1 MRRSWET
8 SSEESCRVP
17 GESIKRRLY
26 ILAQVCLD
34 LVSRIEV
41 DIDCVNM
48 SLTRLASLRVLLP
61 RGAQVNLASSV
72 RLLSTTNYETLLVET
87 VGEKKNVGLIR
98 LNRPKALNALNS
110 KLMGELGDCLDDMN
124 EDASIGC
131 IVITGSDKSFAAG
144 ADIKEMADKKFVDC
158 YKGRFL
164 ENWSRVSKSQKPTIA
179 AVNGY
184 ALGGGSELAMMC
196 DIIYAGEKA
205 VFGQPEILLG
215 TIPGAGGTQRLT
227 LAVGKSRAM
236 EICLSGKQYTA
247 QEADKWG
254 LVSRVFPVDQVSD
267 PSLLSRIQE
276 FRIEIS
282 ALYDFRSSMA

>member
-1 MRRSWET
+1 MSFT
-8 SSEESCRVP
+8 RV
-17 GESIKRRLY
+17 
-26 ILAQVCLD
+26 
-34 LVSRIEV
+34 
-41 DIDCVNM
+41 
-48 SLTRLASLRVLLP
+48 ASLRFLLP
-61 RGAQVNLASSV
+61 RGVQVSSPSTA
-72 RLLSTTNYETLLVET
+72 RLLSTTSYETLLVET

-110 KLMGELGDCLDDMN
+110 TLMGELGDCIDDMN
-124 EDASIGC
+124 EDTAIGC

-144 ADIKEMADKKFVDC
+144 ADIKEMAAKTFQDC
-158 YKGRFL
+158 YKSRFL
-164 ENWSRVSKSQKPTIA
+164 ENWSRVSKSQKPVIA

-215 TIPGAGGTQRLT
+215 TLPGAGGTQRLT
-227 LAVGKSRAM
+227 LAIGKSRAM

-254 LVSRVFPVDQVSD
+254 LVSRVFPVDQLLPESIKLAEKIASMSQISVAICKESVNRSFEM
-267 PSLLSRIQE
+267 SLQE
-276 FRIEIS
+276 GLAAEKRAFHS
-282 ALYDFRSSMA
+282 TFALEDRKEGMKAFVEKRPADFKNN